1 MVAHGDWPVDP
12 GIIGPFLIAVLL
24 VELTPGPNM
33 GYLAALSAGQGRR
46 DGFAA
51 VAGVTAGLTAYMLAA
66 AFGLTEIFLV
76 SRPLYE
82 ALRWAGVAFLLWLA
96 WDAWNGASDVG
107 TVDQN
112 RQSRWRLFLRGF
124 VANILNPK
132 AAIFYITLLPS
143 FIQVDHA
150 APRTQALIF
159 GSLHVAVSAL
169 VHCSIVLGAAS
180 AANVLA
186 KAGRGG
192 DLSGLRKAMGVVIA
206 LIAVWLAW
214 ETRR

>member
-1 MVAHGDWPVDP
+1 MLAHGDWLVDP
-12 GIIGPFLIAVLL
+12 GVIGPFLLAVVL

-46 DGFAA
+46 AGFAA
-51 VAGVTAGLTAYMLAA
+51 VAGVTVGLAVYMLAA

-82 ALRWAGVAFLLWLA
+82 ALRWAGVAFLLWMA
-96 WDAWNGASDVG
+96 WDAWKGGSEVGAA
-107 TVDQN
+107 DQN
-112 RQSRWRLFLRGF
+112 QRSKWRLFLKGF

-132 AAIFYITLLPS
+132 AAIFYVTLLPG

-150 APRTQALIF
+150 APRTQALIL
-159 GSLHVAVSAL
+159 GSLHVAVSVL
-169 VHCSIVLGAAS
+169 VHGSIVLGAAN
-180 AANVLA
+180 AAKLLA
-186 KAGRGG
+186 KTGKGG

-214 ETRR
+214 ETRL

>member
-12 GIIGPFLIAVLL
+12 GIIGPFLVAVLL

-33 GYLAALSAGQGRR
+33 GYLAALSAGQGRSA
-46 DGFAA
+46 GFAA
-51 VAGVTAGLTAYMLAA
+51 VGGVTAGLVAYMLAA

-82 ALRWAGVAFLLWLA
+82 ALRWAGVVFLLWLA
-96 WDAWNGASDVG
+96 WDAWRGGSDVDTG
-107 TVDQN
+107 EEST
-112 RQSRWRLFLRGF
+112 RSRWRLFLRGF

-150 APRTQALIF
+150 EPRTQALIL
-159 GSLHVAVSAL
+159 GALHVAASVV
-169 VHCSIVLGAAS
+169 VHCTIVLGAAS
-180 AANVLA
+180 AARVLA
-186 KAGRGG
+186 KAGKGG

-214 ETRR
+214 ETRP